1 MEPNGVGHMASGD
14 VRFTF
19 RSDETDVNVTIEGK
33 RAWVESLVEELGLSE
48 VGTML
53 PIGIPSCR
61 TALHNPLL
69 EMMVRRTPFFLQATW
84 GLNLIQVEYL
94 SCDDQSER

>member
-1 MEPNGVGHMASGD
+1 MEPNGVGHMASSD

-53 PIGIPSCR
+53 PIGIPSPNSKQPSAMEDDGEEN
-61 TALHNPLL
+61 ALLPPSD
-69 EMMVRRTPFFLQATW
+69 M
-84 GLNLIQVEYL
+84 GLNPIQVEYP
-94 SCDDQSER
+94 SCDDQSEH